1 MQCRKRLNN
10 NQRCNFNPDPEET
23 HGYCRYHWGRYN
35 AGLDKYEPEND
46 FHSGF
51 DLNRLAND
59 KQNVHTTI
67 VVNQTLNVIKK
78 LLKESETANGDVLVE
93 IMNECSLSQKACD
106 EMINRYFSNDSI
118 YDLGPNTYKKVLDGL
133 WIKIKQK
140 EYQIRKELY
149 GRLSQELEDN
159 VGTCSQGNIS
169 RLANVLNGYGEYI
182 EPPKTLPDIMA
193 EISKDS
199 NVKTRLI
206 KTIKILRERGIE
218 GPEFDSWIEAML
230 EI

>member
-10 NQRCNFNPDPEET
+10 NQRCNFNSDPEET
-23 HGYCRYHWGRYN
+23 HGYCRYHWDRYN
-35 AGLDKYEPEND
+35 EGLDDYNLEND
-46 FHSGF
+46 FHSGI

-67 VVNQTLNVIKK
+67 VVSQTLNVIKR
-78 LLKESETANGDVLVE
+78 LFENSNFTNEDVLVE

-106 EMINRYFSNDSI
+106 EMINRYFSNESI
-118 YDLGPNTYKKVLDGL
+118 YDLGPNTYKKVLNGL
-133 WIKIKQK
+133 WIKIKTK
-140 EYQIRKELY
+140 DYSIRKELY
-149 GRLSQELEDN
+149 ERLSQELEDN
-159 VGTCSQGNIS
+159 IGTCAQGNIS
-169 RLANVLNGYGEYI
+169 RLPNVLNGYGEYI
-182 EPPKTLPDIMA
+182 EPPKTLSDIMA
-193 EISKDS
+193 EISKDT

-206 KTIKILRERGIE
+206 KTIKILRERKID